1 MAPTP
6 TGHHDPWMG
15 FGPVIVAL
23 IGLHV
28 AALLFWLWK
37 VTFGGGKRVK
47 VAVD

>member
-6 TGHHDPWMG
+6 SHHDPWMG
-15 FGPVIVAL
+15 FGPVIVGL

-28 AALLFWLWK
+28 AALAFWLWK
-37 VTFGGGKRVK
+37 VTFGGIKRVK